1 MSSVVDAE
9 AEVKKVL
16 DEVVS
21 NLSNANFG
29 YSFDTVGEYLAKDH
43 ARFFDEQ
50 RDPTGKPWKPLNNRA
65 IDSRWL
71 RQLGGG
77 KVGSGREGKI
87 LEPLFLAQGFKPD
100 NTILIDTGAL
110 RISLAYRGS
119 PNHVEIA
126 NALDFEFGTSVEYAS
141 LHQYGGTSRTYDER
155 SERWIDIVTP
165 ARPMVGWSE
174 ASVNEAVEIVADE
187 AVLIAISGL

>member
-1 MSSVVDAE
+1 MSTAVDAE
-9 AEVKKVL
+9 TEVKKVL

-21 NLSNANFG
+21 NLGNAHFG
-29 YSFDTVGEYLAKDH
+29 YSFDTIGEYLAKDH
-43 ARFFDEQ
+43 TRFFEEQ

-77 KVGSGREGKI
+77 TVGSGRQGKI
-87 LEPLFLAQGFKPD
+87 LEPIFLAQGFRPD
-100 NTILIDTGAL
+100 DTILIDTGAL

-119 PNHVEIA
+119 PNHVEISDSL
-126 NALDFEFGTSVEYAS
+126 NFEFGTSVEYAS
-141 LHQYGGTSRTYDER
+141 IHQYGGTSRTYDER

-174 ASVNEAVEIVADE
+174 NSVNEAVEIVADE